1 MINSILDTRYFTE
14 TDFSEPLQDAMNDSN
29 LIFNANSLLD
39 IGFSSVAEIES
50 AVERARSVCLNSGLV
65 ISQHFKTI
73 YISDEGDHTVQRD
86 WRLSRLAYTL
96 SILNGSSDNPLVA
109 RVQMTILNTY
119 LEKDKNLH

>member
-1 MINSILDTRYFTE
+1 MINSILDTRFFAE

-39 IGFSSVAEIES
+39 AGFRSGEEIEI
-50 AVERARSVCLNSGLV
+50 AVERAKSVCMNSGVV
-65 ISQHFKTI
+65 ISQHFKSI
-73 YISDEGDHTVQRD
+73 YVSDEGHHTVQRD

-109 RVQMTILNTY
+109 RLQMTILNAY
-119 LEKDKNLH
+119 FEKDKNQR